1 MKKKRNLRNK
11 IEKIKSLLESL
22 KNDDIWFF
30 FSYISIG
37 ETLNDVHSECM
48 MNLNEDLISKALKLV
63 IDDRLFE
70 NEIDKDFIEELE
82 SITKLNMFNVFNNNN
97 KPEA

>member
-1 MKKKRNLRNK
+1 MKKKRNLKNK
-11 IEKIKSLLESL
+11 IKEIKSLLKSL
-22 KNDDIWFF
+22 KDNDIKFF

-37 ETLNDVHSECM
+37 DTLNDVHSECL
-48 MNLNEDLISKALKLV
+48 MNLKEDLMSKSLKLL
-63 IDDRLFE
+63 IDDRLFG
-70 NEIDKDFIEELE
+70 NEIDEDFVEELE

>member
-1 MKKKRNLRNK
+1 M
-11 IEKIKSLLESL
+11 
-22 KNDDIWFF
+22 
-30 FSYISIG
+30 
-37 ETLNDVHSECM
+37 NDVHSECM

-70 NEIDKDFIEELE
+70 NEIDKDFIEALE

>member
-1 MKKKRNLRNK
+1 MKKKRNIRNK

-22 KNDDIWFF
+22 KNDDIRFF